1 MAFFGLIGL
10 VTLHFRYVLK
20 AEATPEWAIAGI
32 AVGIGF
38 FFLILML
45 HEAADALGSP
55 GAKSARRWMPTRP
68 RVDRALFDFSTDS
81 FGTERI
87 DHSFHDER
95 RARLGLGSQRRT
107 ENRFR

>member
-1 MAFFGLIGL
+1 MSFFGVIGL

-32 AVGIGF
+32 VVGIGF
-38 FFLILML
+38 FFMVLML
-45 HEAADALGSP
+45 HEAADALGTP
-55 GAKSARRWMPTRP
+55 GTKSGKRWMPTRQRNHP
-68 RVDRALFDFSTDS
+68 ALFDFSTDS

-95 RARLGLGSQRRT
+95 RARLGLGSHRGS